1 VTGGPDVAKSFASAI
16 PPGGTTV
23 LTITLSNPNA
33 TTPLSSLAFTDTYP
47 ANVTNAAVPA
57 VGTTCGGTV
66 TAAAGGPSVA
76 LSGGSLAA
84 GANCTV
90 TVSVTGSAPGDY
102 VNIIP
107 SGGVTSNVAPNST
120 AALATLS
127 VLPPP
132 VVTKTFTPNS
142 VALNAYTTL
151 TITLTN
157 PSSTPMTGV
166 AFTDSY
172 PTIPAALTNRF
183 GGTLTNTCG
192 GAAARTTAA
201 PYTLSLAGG
210 TIPANGSCTVSY
222 NRVRVNTAGAYT
234 NTIPVGG
241 VTTTNAGSNT
251 VAASDILSVGNIA
264 IDKAFAPNS
273 IATNASSTLT
283 FTITNSTGANRVGL
297 TFTDTYPAGLVNATP
312 LVAGGTCVSARGGT
326 ITAVAGGNSVTL
338 NPTTINLPN
347 NGTCTVT
354 VDVTSAAGG
363 SYTNTLAAGA
373 LTATGGFSSAVAT
386 TDTLTVL
393 SPPTVA
399 KAFSPNLIGVGA
411 SSTMTITLTNPN
423 ATAITGAAFTDT
435 YPASLVNN
443 GGLVNNC
450 GGSTT
455 AGASTLTFT
464 GGTIPANGSCT
475 ISILV
480 TSATANTYTNTLANG
495 SVTTTNAGS
504 NVAAASANLS
514 VFAAPSITLLK
525 SVAVYSDPL
534 NGTTNPKYI
543 PGAIAEYTITAS
555 NSGGPADANSIYIT
569 DLVPPNTSLF
579 VNDISGAG
587 SGPVQFIQG
596 GTSSTLTYTF
606 TALNS
611 TTDDL
616 SFSNNSGSTWIAVPV
631 AGANGC
637 DPAINAIRINPKG
650 TFIGNTPTPSFQL
663 KFRVCVQ

>member
-1 VTGGPDVAKSFASAI
+1 
-16 PPGGTTV
+16 
-23 LTITLSNPNA
+23 
-33 TTPLSSLAFTDTYP
+33 
-47 ANVTNAAVPA
+47 
-57 VGTTCGGTV
+57 
-66 TAAAGGPSVA
+66 
-76 LSGGSLAA
+76 
-84 GANCTV
+84 
-90 TVSVTGSAPGDY
+90 
-102 VNIIP
+102 
-107 SGGVTSNVAPNST
+107 
-120 AALATLS
+120 
-127 VLPPP
+127 
-132 VVTKTFTPNS
+132 
-142 VALNAYTTL
+142 
-151 TITLTN
+151 
-157 PSSTPMTGV
+157 
-166 AFTDSY
+166 
-172 PTIPAALTNRF
+172 
-183 GGTLTNTCG
+183 
-192 GAAARTTAA
+192 
-201 PYTLSLAGG
+201 
-210 TIPANGSCTVSY
+210 
-222 NRVRVNTAGAYT
+222 
-234 NTIPVGG
+234 
-241 VTTTNAGSNT
+241 
-251 VAASDILSVGNIA
+251 
-264 IDKAFAPNS
+264 
-273 IATNASSTLT
+273 
-283 FTITNSTGANRVGL
+283 
-297 TFTDTYPAGLVNATP
+297 
-312 LVAGGTCVSARGGT
+312 
-326 ITAVAGGNSVTL
+326 
-338 NPTTINLPN
+338 
-347 NGTCTVT
+347 
-354 VDVTSAAGG
+354 
-363 SYTNTLAAGA
+363 
-373 LTATGGFSSAVAT
+373 
-386 TDTLTVL
+386 
-393 SPPTVA
+393 
-399 KAFSPNLIGVGA
+399 
-411 SSTMTITLTNPN
+411 MTITLTNPN

-650 TFIGNTPTPSFQL
+650 TFIGNTPSPSFQL